1 MIGPGCCAVD
11 HQRGAVDGLC
21 KGCLRTYNKMKKG
34 EKETER
40 EQELLER
47 LEKIEWR
54 DKNRAELKAQIAK
67 VALKRWPLQIRRR
80 QAAAAKQ
87 NNMKSEG
94 EKKKTTFIRPK
105 GTAAT
110 WMGASGAL
118 AINTARMDASR
129 KQKIA
134 KLQDK
139 FSTRVVAARAKPK
152 PTTTHARERLRARK
166 AAADATLFLK
176 QTKEKKKKKRAAAG
190 AAAVALIKKKKMEK
204 EQKDMMEMEE
214 KKKVEQLLM
223 EAEEAAADALVMLK
237 RY

>member
-1 MIGPGCCAVD
+1 
-11 HQRGAVDGLC
+11 
-21 KGCLRTYNKMKKG
+21 MKKG

-80 QAAAAKQ
+80 QAAAARQ
-87 NNMKSEG
+87 NNMKSEEG

-118 AINTARMDASR
+118 AINTARMDANR

-152 PTTTHARERLRARK
+152 PTTTHAREQLRARK
-166 AAADATLFLK
+166 AEADATLFLK
-176 QTKEKKKKKRAAAG
+176 QTKANNKKRERLQ
-190 AAAVALIKKKKMEK
+190 VL
-204 EQKDMMEMEE
+204 QPW
-214 KKKVEQLLM
+214 
-223 EAEEAAADALVMLK
+223 
-237 RY
+237 R